1 MGEYCHDMLGRY
13 IVLYYGSFAAL
24 LPEEDEEGW
33 KDELF
38 ATVAHEFTHHMEETA
53 GLTPWMTKTPNF
65 SVRPGDLRRHKQT
78 EGPADAGPPLI
89 SKRPSPHQEP
99 GRVPKIFRSDPVTN
113 VPSLGPIDRRTRKEA
128 TAMAHRGEDLYEQHA
143 QLVYRYLFSLCR
155 DADLAE
161 ELCQETFCQALR
173 QLGSFRRG
181 LHASGMAV
189 RHRQAAVVQGA
200 GAAEA
205 ERSPG
210 GGAPGRSGRPRRS
223 SAGDGAAG
231 GPAGPV
237 PGHAA
242 AGPGHPG
249 GHPSAA
255 GR

>member
-1 MGEYCHDMLGRY
+1 
-13 IVLYYGSFAAL
+13 
-24 LPEEDEEGW
+24 
-33 KDELF
+33 
-38 ATVAHEFTHHMEETA
+38 
-53 GLTPWMTKTPNF
+53 
-65 SVRPGDLRRHKQT
+65 
-78 EGPADAGPPLI
+78 
-89 SKRPSPHQEP
+89 
-99 GRVPKIFRSDPVTN
+99 
-113 VPSLGPIDRRTRKEA
+113 
-128 TAMAHRGEDLYEQHA
+128 MAHRGEDLYEQHA

-161 ELCQETFCQALR
+161 ELCQETFCQSLR
-173 QLGSFRRG
+173 QLGSFRGDCTPQVWLCAIAKR
-181 LHASGMAV
+181 LWYKELE
-189 RHRQAAVVQGA
+189 RR
-200 GAAEA
+200 EA